1 MQRNFDAAIAKAKL
15 QTYEISQ
22 ETIEANKGFEASGTG
37 LAKPPR
43 RQLLLLSLRLETVAL
58 RSAVLVDMFVCV
70 RGFGGRSHRS
80 LREEVCRRRSRH
92 HFTSSSAKSPHLCN
106 LSC

>member
-37 LAKPPR
+37 LAKPP
-43 RQLLLLSLRLETVAL
+43 LP
-58 RSAVLVDMFVCV
+58 
-70 RGFGGRSHRS
+70 
-80 LREEVCRRRSRH
+80 
-92 HFTSSSAKSPHLCN
+92 SSAAPPPLAAA
-106 LSC
+106 